1 MNTDI
6 LGSAGADAALQA
18 LAKSYGITPDQLDA
32 VVGKVVP
39 ALSNRIERNTLS
51 RGGLSDLVAEFAR
64 PDHIRALTDPNFATS
79 PAAIDAGNQALDTIF
94 GSKAT
99 SRNIAA
105 QAAMSSGI
113 GQAIIQKLLPIIASM
128 VMAALAK
135 NTQGGLGDILKK
147 LPDIMGGGGGGM
159 PQPSSPSRRR
169 QPEPETDAEPNWPQP
184 NPSEQGSQN
193 PDLGGLG
200 DILSKIPGFPGNQ
213 QTGAPMQVPGHTSH
227 PPQPQQI
234 PQPTGDTGFGGGGG
248 FGGGSPLPIP
258 GDRIPGVNAPNES
271 PYGNL
276 PDVIRRGGTSVDGR
290 SVGDVV
296 RGQVGSTLGF
306 PSTGIIGWI
315 IRLIVLRWGWGLVS
329 GILRR
334 VLTGR

>member
-1 MNTDI
+1 MTTDI
-6 LGSAGADAALQA
+6 LGSAGANAALQA
-18 LAKSYGITPDQLDA
+18 LAKSYGLTPDQLDA
-32 VVGKVVP
+32 VVGTVVP

-64 PDHIRALTDPNFATS
+64 PDHVKALTDPNFATS
-79 PAAIDAGNQALDTIF
+79 PAAIDVGNRALDNIL

-169 QPEPETDAEPNWPQP
+169 QPQPEPDAEPNWPQ
-184 NPSEQGSQN
+184 QGSQN

-200 DILSKIPGFPGNQ
+200 DILSKIPGFPGSE
-213 QTGAPMQVPGHTSH
+213 QTGNPMPMPGRTSQI
-227 PPQPQQI
+227 PQPQQI

-258 GDRIPGVNAPNES
+258 GDRIPGINAPNDS
-271 PYGNL
+271 PFGNL
-276 PDVIRRGGTSVDGR
+276 PDVLRRGGQSVDGR
-290 SVGDVV
+290 PLGEVV

-329 GILRR
+329 GLLRR
-334 VLTGR
+334 LLTGR

>member
-1 MNTDI
+1 MTTDI
-6 LGSAGADAALQA
+6 LGSAGANATLQA

-32 VVGKVVP
+32 VVETVIP
-39 ALSNRIERNTLS
+39 ALSNRIERNTFS
-51 RGGLSDLVAEFAR
+51 RGGLSDLVTEFAR
-64 PDHIRALTDPNFATS
+64 PEHIKALTDPKFATS
-79 PAAIDAGNQALDTIF
+79 PAAIDVGNHALDNIF
-94 GSKAT
+94 GSKST

-147 LPDIMGGGGGGM
+147 LPDILGGGDGGGM
-159 PQPSSPSRRR
+159 PQPSAPSRRR
-169 QPEPETDAEPNWPQP
+169 QPQPEPDGEPNWPQ
-184 NPSEQGSQN
+184 QGSQN

-213 QTGAPMQVPGHTSH
+213 QTGSPMPIPGRTAQAPH
-227 PPQPQQI
+227 PQQF
-234 PQPTGDTGFGGGGG
+234 PQQPTGDTGFGGGGG
-248 FGGGSPLPIP
+248 FGGGAPLPIP
-258 GDRIPGVNAPNES
+258 GDRIPGVNAPNDS
-271 PYGNL
+271 PFGNL
-276 PDVIRRGGTSVDGR
+276 PDVLRRGGPSVDGR
-290 SVGDVV
+290 PLGEVV

-329 GILRR
+329 GIVRR
-334 VLTGR
+334 LLTGR

>member
-1 MNTDI
+1 MTTDI
-6 LGSAGADAALQA
+6 LGSAGANAALQA

-32 VVGKVVP
+32 VVAQVVP

-64 PDHIRALTDPNFATS
+64 PEHIKALTDPNFATS
-79 PAAIDAGNQALDTIF
+79 PAAINTGNKALDTIF

-113 GQAIIQKLLPIIASM
+113 QQAIIQKLLPIIASM

-147 LPDIMGGGGGGM
+147 LPDILGGGGAGM
-159 PQPSSPSRRR
+159 PQPSAPSRRR
-169 QPEPETDAEPNWPQP
+169 QPQPEADSEPNWPQ
-184 NPSEQGSQN
+184 QGSKN

-200 DILSKIPGFPGNQ
+200 DILSKIPGFPGSE
-213 QTGAPMQVPGHTSH
+213 QTGSPMPIPGRTTQSTQPQHI
-227 PPQPQQI
+227 PQPQ
-234 PQPTGDTGFGGGGG
+234 GDTGFGGGGG

-258 GDRIPGVNAPNES
+258 GDRIPGVNAPNDN
-271 PYGNL
+271 PFGNL
-276 PDVIRRGGTSVDGR
+276 PDVIRRGGQTADGR
-290 SVGDVV
+290 SLGEVV
-296 RGQVGSTLGF
+296 RGQVGSSLGF
-306 PSTGIIGWI
+306 PSTGFLGWI
-315 IRLIVLRWGWGLVS
+315 VRLIVLRWGWGLVT
-329 GILRR
+329 GIIRR